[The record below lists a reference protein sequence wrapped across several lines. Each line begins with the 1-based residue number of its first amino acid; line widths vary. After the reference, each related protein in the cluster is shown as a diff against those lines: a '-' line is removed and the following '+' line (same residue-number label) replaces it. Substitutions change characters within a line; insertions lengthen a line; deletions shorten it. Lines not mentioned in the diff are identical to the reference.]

1 MTLNFSGSEFNVT
14 FGMKGASI
22 SFISFKALFLG
33 LALLCLL
40 SHTGRPS
47 FLGNL

>member
-1 MTLNFSGSEFNVT
+1 MKAA
-14 FGMKGASI
+14 FGMKGALN
-22 SFISFKALFLG
+22 SFIGFKALFLG

-40 SHTGRPS
+40 SYTGRPS